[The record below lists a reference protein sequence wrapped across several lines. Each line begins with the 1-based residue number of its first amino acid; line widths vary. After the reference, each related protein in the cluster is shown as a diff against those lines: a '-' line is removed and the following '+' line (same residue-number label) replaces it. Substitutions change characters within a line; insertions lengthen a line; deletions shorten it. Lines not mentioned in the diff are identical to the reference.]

1 MMRWANLFLIVLLMG
16 SALAL
21 VTARFAARDLFLTL
35 DRLQNQARVLDTD
48 WRSLQLAR
56 AFDARHARIDRV
68 AREQLKMVPR
78 TPERVLY
85 LKPGEQP

>member
-1 MMRWANLFLIVLLMG
+1 MLLVALLMG

-48 WRSLQLAR
+48 WRTLQLAR
-56 AFDARHARIDRV
+56 AHETRQARIDRI
-68 AREQLKMVPR
+68 ARTQLKMVAR

-85 LKPGEQP
+85 LQAGGQP